1 MAHYASETKNAEA
14 KRMTVFSYDLAKVEP
29 TRIAVIVLQSDETI
43 ERDMIALRGE
53 ADLFFTRV
61 PSSQKVTAK
70 TLQSMADHIT
80 VSASLLPETLN
91 FHAVGYGCTS
101 GTAQIGIS
109 EIRRLV
115 KAGVKSNEVSEPV
128 SALIAACKQ
137 LNIKRLAFLS
147 PYIEIVNANLRNVLA
162 DNGVQSPAFGTFSEA
177 VEAKVVRIS
186 GKSVM
191 EAAQKLCKLSDVDG
205 IFLSCTN
212 LRTLDLIEPLEVS
225 TDLPVISSNL
235 ALAWHLG
242 QLTGKADAMQGPGR
256 LFKAQG

>member
-1 MAHYASETKNAEA
+1 MAQYASETKNAAA
-14 KRMTVFSYDLAKVEP
+14 KRMTVFSYDLVKIEP

-43 ERDMIALRGE
+43 ERDMIALRGK

-61 PSSQKVTAK
+61 PSGQTVTAK

-80 VSASLLPETLN
+80 VSASLLPETLDFN
-91 FHAVGYGCTS
+91 AVGYGCTS
-101 GTAQIGIS
+101 GTAQIGIG

-128 SALIAACKQ
+128 SALIAACKH
-137 LNIKRLAFLS
+137 LKIKRLAFLS
-147 PYIEIVNANLRNVLA
+147 PYIESVSANLRNVLA
-162 DNGVQSPAFGTFSEA
+162 DNGVQSPTFGTFEEA

-186 GKSVM
+186 GQSVI
-191 EAAQKLCKLSDVDG
+191 EAAQNLSKFGEVDG

-212 LRTLDLIEPLEVS
+212 LRTLDLIEPLEAS

-256 LFKAQG
+256 LFAA